1 MVAIAAG
8 LVTQYFRNRA
18 KVIILTALT
27 YAALC

>member
-1 MVAIAAG
+1 MVSVIADAITRY
-8 LVTQYFRNRA
+8 LQNHA